1 MHTNRGAN
9 GISRRG
15 LLQALALG
23 GAAAA
28 LPGAFAG
35 PAPSRRLGVAL
46 VGLGGYS
53 RDLLAPALQLTKH
66 CRLAGI
72 VTGSPH
78 KIPEWQGRYDIPD
91 ANVYGYD
98 DFHRIADNDDIDVV
112 YVVTPNHLHMP
123 QTLAAANAGKHV
135 WCEKPMAMDA
145 AEGEAMV
152 KACRDNRVQLAIG
165 YRMQHEPNTRRFMA
179 MAQER
184 PFGRIVKLRADAGWF
199 GWRNG
204 ADDAWR
210 LDPARGGGAMY
221 DMGVYCVNAARY
233 STGLEPTA
241 IRAWDETARRD
252 VFREVDETMRFELEF
267 PDGIVADCVTSF
279 GRNLNTLQVDCERG
293 WYALSPFQAYEGN
306 VGRASDGTVFP
317 AQLGERPRMQAE
329 QMDQDALAIL
339 AGTPPRAPGEQGV
352 RDMRVLDAAFASVRG
367 ENRRVAIEQ

>member
-1 MHTNRGAN
+1 MHANRGPR
-9 GISRRG
+9 GISRREM
-15 LLQALALG
+15 LQTLALG

-35 PAPSRRLGVAL
+35 PAPARRLGVAL

-53 RDLLAPALQLTKH
+53 RDLLAPALQLTRH

-78 KIPEWQGRYDIPD
+78 KIAEWQGSYGIPD

-123 QTLAAANAGKHV
+123 QTLLAANAGKHV

-152 KACRDNRVQLAIG
+152 KACRDNRVQLTIG

-179 MAQER
+179 MAEER

-199 GWRNG
+199 GWRDG

-241 IRAWDETARRD
+241 IRAWNETARRD
-252 VFREVDETMRFELEF
+252 VFGEVDETMRFELEF
-267 PDGIVADCVTSF
+267 PGDIVAKCVTSF

-306 VGRASDGTVFP
+306 AGRASDGTVFP

-339 AGTPPRAPGEQGV
+339 NGSPPRAPGEEGV
-352 RDMRVLDAAFASVRG
+352 RDMRVLDAAFASARADNG
-367 ENRRVAIEQ
+367 KVAIGG